1 MFGLAGDDPRGAIF
15 ILADEQQLRRS
26 SFDRYSAAHDPLLWD
41 CQRVPLLMTDSDGEE
56 ATVAAVVGGYEH
68 SAREYT
74 VVARLDNRMVP
85 EQLLELGVSENREFC
100 SQLALFVAKKLADE
114 CLQVVSFDGPSADP
128 PTESVCDDATL
139 QLNGSVLPGRL
150 PS

>member
-1 MFGLAGDDPRGAIF
+1 
-15 ILADEQQLRRS
+15 
-26 SFDRYSAAHDPLLWD
+26 
-41 CQRVPLLMTDSDGEE
+41 
-56 ATVAAVVGGYEH
+56 
-68 SAREYT
+68 
-74 VVARLDNRMVP
+74 MVP

-114 CLQVVSFDGPSADP
+114 CLRVVSFDGPSADL
-128 PTESVCDDATL
+128 PTEPVCDDVSL